1 MTLVQSW
8 IDSLTLFKPKNLQ
21 LFAMV
26 TLKSIVE
33 AYKLYFR
40 YFWWVI
46 VLMGICFINPD
57 LSNRIFMEKTDAILS
72 VTRITYWLFELLF
85 LAACFSTRPSVGQK
99 NCAYFCAQ
107 FQKIILYWLFIPIF
121 SWSSASYYGYIFTV
135 LFFADS
141 VGGPKNF
148 FLSIWNAIKMVVF
161 NLPLV
166 VPIGAVVYVCGWVG
180 NQLITYMLISYDI
193 TLSLKIPLA
202 INLIGALLLPIGVCI
217 FANIYIKKL
226 HDQFDLYVRQPQ

>member
-1 MTLVQSW
+1 MTLIQSW
-8 IDSLTLFKPKNLQ
+8 IDSLTLLKPKNLQ
-21 LFAMV
+21 LFVMV
-26 TLKSIVE
+26 TIKSIME

-46 VLMGICFINPD
+46 VLMGICFINLD
-57 LSNRIFMEKTDAILS
+57 LSNRIFMARTDAVLS
-72 VTRITYWLFELLF
+72 VTRVTCWLFELLF
-85 LAACFSTRPSVGQK
+85 LAACLSTRPSVAQK
-99 NCAYFCAQ
+99 DWHYFHTQ
-107 FQKIILYWLFIPIF
+107 LGRIILYWLFVPIF

-141 VGGPKNF
+141 EGGPKNF
-148 FLSIWNAIKMVVF
+148 LLSIWNAIKMVVF

-166 VPIGAVVYVCGWVG
+166 VPIGAIVYLFGWAG
-180 NQLITYMLISYDI
+180 NQLIAQMLTSYDVALAPKVPI
-193 TLSLKIPLA
+193 A